1 MKHFLLPIALLT
13 LALSACGGKSSS
25 PETAVDTTEV
35 PLAVEQGPGH
45 DDKRQSTANAEFSG
59 HQYAIEV
66 SCAPDDSLPAVKDR
80 FGDPYLDNR
89 VWIKVMR
96 DGSLLTQRSVVKAQL
111 AAHLEGADAKKLI
124 LGGVA
129 FSAVDA
135 SGLHFGAQL
144 NGPGDEE
151 GGLAFKLTLPLSGQ
165 GDLVV
170 KRDAMQDIEAEEDA
184 MD

>member
-1 MKHFLLPIALLT
+1 MKHFLLPIALAT
-13 LALSACGGKSSS
+13 LALSACGGKTST
-25 PETAVDTTEV
+25 PDIATDTTEV
-35 PLAVEQGPGH
+35 ALAVEQGPGH
-45 DDKRQSTANAEFSG
+45 DDERRLTDDAEFSG
-59 HQYAIEV
+59 HKYAIEV
-66 SCAPDDSLPAVKDR
+66 RCAPDDSLPTIKDR

-96 DGSLLTQRSVVKAQL
+96 DGSLLTQRSVTKAQL
-111 AAHLEGADAKKLI
+111 LPHLEGADASQLI

-135 SGLHFGAQL
+135 HGLHFGAQL

-165 GDLVV
+165 GELAV
-170 KRDAMQDIEAEEDA
+170 KRDAVQDVAAEQDA